1 MPLLPPGGKLGW
13 TPYVW
18 LIYLAMPF
26 VPLALG
32 HGSALT
38 WGVTLASIAVFLP
51 LYFRGHWL
59 SGRRLLRL
67 VGAILLL
74 GIVSAPFNSG
84 CTVYFIY
91 AAAFVGE
98 SARPAAAFR
107 YLLGVE
113 AIVLAEAWVADLRP
127 EGWIPAAIFV
137 LVVGGVNVHFAE
149 MGRRSA
155 ELRLTRKEVQRL
167 ARLAERERIARDLH
181 DLLGHTLSLI
191 TLKAELAAKL
201 VARDPARAGAEMRE
215 VERVSREALA
225 EVRLAVQG
233 YRAHELGSELAQA
246 RVALEAAGI
255 ELVLESGP
263 YDLPEG
269 LESVAAL
276 ALREAATNVVRHS
289 RASRCRVRM
298 RQRDGWFH
306 LEVGDDGRG
315 SRGGSEGTGLAG
327 MRERVEALDG
337 RVEWASGPTGT
348 RVAVELPLRPAAG
361 GERRGA
367 PAA

>member
-1 MPLLPPGGKLGW
+1 MPLLPPEGKLGW

-18 LIYLAMPF
+18 LIYLAMP
-26 VPLALG
+26 VAPLVLG
-32 HGSALT
+32 DAPPWI

-59 SGRRLLRL
+59 TGRRLLRL
-67 VGAILLL
+67 AGAIVLLA
-74 GIVSAPFNSG
+74 VATAPVNPG
-84 CTVYFIY
+84 CVVYFIY
-91 AAAFVGE
+91 AAAFLGAA
-98 SARPAAAFR
+98 ARPAAAVR
-107 YLLGVE
+107 WLVAIE
-113 AIVLAEAWVADLRP
+113 AILLVETAVAGIP
-127 EGWIPAAIFV
+127 AEGWIAGAVFTALI
-137 LVVGGVNVHFAE
+137 GGVNIHYAAT
-149 MGRRSA
+149 GRRDA
-155 ELRLTRKEVQRL
+155 RLKLSQKEVERL
-167 ARLAERERIARDLH
+167 AQLGERERIARDLH

-201 VARDPARAGAEMRE
+201 ADRDPPRAAAEMRE

-225 EVRLAVQG
+225 EVRQAVQG
-233 YRAHELGSELAQA
+233 YRAHELGSEVARA

-263 YDLPEG
+263 YDLPAG

-298 RQRDGWFH
+298 QQADGWFH
-306 LEVGDDGRG
+306 LEVSDDGRG
-315 SRGGSEGTGLAG
+315 IRGAEGTGLAG

-337 RVEWASGPTGT
+337 RMAWTSDRTGT
-348 RVAVELPLRPAAG
+348 RVAVELPLRPPGGAG
-361 GERRGA
+361 RRGV